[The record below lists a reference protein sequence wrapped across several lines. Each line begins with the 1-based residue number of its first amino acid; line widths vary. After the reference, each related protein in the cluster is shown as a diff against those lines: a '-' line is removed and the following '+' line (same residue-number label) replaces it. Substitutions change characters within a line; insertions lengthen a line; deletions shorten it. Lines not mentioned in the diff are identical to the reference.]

1 MTNDLLGQVI
11 GNCRIEALLGAGGMG
26 QVFRAR
32 HVHLDRLQAIK
43 IMHPHMASDPG
54 FQARFRQEAQAIA
67 ALEHPHIVRIFN
79 FDEQRGRY
87 YIAMEY
93 LPDGSLRTLLD
104 RRARERTKWPLNFG
118 LDLVRQAA
126 EALDFAHARGIV
138 HRDIKPDNILIER
151 HAGPGGRS
159 LYVVKLT
166 DFGLARMVEGG
177 GGITA
182 SGVTV
187 GTLAYMSPEQCQG
200 LPVDGRSDIYSLG
213 IVLYEVV
220 TGYLPFTVSR
230 ISEAVEKHV
239 YAQPPSPRTV
249 APDLPVAVESIILR
263 CLAKKPEDRFATG
276 AELALALRQ
285 VMQAPVPPP
294 PPVPEGLIVR
304 VLDAAGQAVQQAP
317 LTEQGLTVGR
327 RAGHRIVLDDPAVSR
342 NHLHIEWS
350 GRRVRVKDLG
360 SRGGTL
366 LDGVPITP
374 HESHTWEIGQRLKV
388 GPFTLELE
396 QRRDDQI
403 GVTLAPGQDSLQV
416 VAGQDVA
423 VEVTLV
429 NRGTSAETLT
439 LAVEGWPAPWIRLPE
454 APVRVEARAQEAVR
468 LTLCVPATSGMHGG
482 TYSVQIHARSVDQ
495 PQTGA
500 SAQATWIVAAP
511 PLLSL
516 SITPGMARGRDQAQY
531 TVQLTNR
538 GGTTAHI
545 VLMAED
551 ERQALAY
558 NFAHHE
564 IHLAPGETV
573 EVSLEVRSNRRVFG
587 GTQTHRF
594 TVTAAVLGSGSV
606 KAEAVFA
613 QTSLLPI

>member
-1 MTNDLLGQVI
+1 MMTNDLLGQVI

-67 ALEHPHIVRIFN
+67 VLEHPHIVRIFN
-79 FDEQRGRY
+79 FDEQQGQY

-93 LPDGSLRTLLD
+93 MPDGSLRTLLD

-118 LDLVRQAA
+118 LDLIRQAA

-138 HRDIKPDNILIER
+138 HRDIKPDNMLIER

-182 SGVTV
+182 SGMTV
-187 GTLAYMSPEQCQG
+187 GTPAYMSPEQCQG

-249 APDLPVAVESIILR
+249 APDLPVAVEAIILR
-263 CLAKKPEDRFATG
+263 CLAKKPEERFATS
-276 AELALALRQ
+276 AELVQALRQ
-285 VMQAPVPPP
+285 VMQAPPAPPP
-294 PPVPEGLIVR
+294 APEGLIVR
-304 VLDAAGQAVQQAP
+304 VLDAAGKAVHQAP

-327 RAGHRIVLDDPAVSR
+327 RAGNQIVLDDPAVSR

-366 LDGVPITP
+366 LNGSPMTP
-374 HESHTWEIGQRLKV
+374 HEAHTWEIGQRLQV
-388 GPFTLELE
+388 GPFILELE

-403 GVTLAPGQDSLQV
+403 GMTLAPGQDSLNV
-416 VAGQDVA
+416 VAGQEA
-423 VEVTLV
+423 IVEVILL
-429 NRGTSAETLT
+429 NRGSSADTLT
-439 LAVEGWPAPWIRLPE
+439 LAVEGWPAPWVRLPE
-454 APVRVEARAQEAVR
+454 APVRVDAGSQAVVR
-468 LTLCVPATSGMHGG
+468 LTLHVPATPGMRGG
-482 TYSVQIHARSVDQ
+482 TYEVQLHARSVAQ
-495 PQTGA
+495 PQSGA
-500 SAQATWIVAAP
+500 LLRATWNVAAP
-511 PLLSL
+511 PSL
-516 SITPGMARGRDQAQY
+516 SMRITPETARGRDQARY
-531 TVQLTNR
+531 TVQLTNQ
-538 GGTTAHI
+538 GGTTAHV

-551 ERQALAY
+551 DNQALAY
-558 NFAHHE
+558 NFAQHE
-564 IHLAPGETV
+564 LHLAPGETA
-573 EVSLEVRSNRRVFG
+573 EMTLEVRSNRRVFG
-587 GTQTHRF
+587 GAQTHRF
-594 TVTAAVLGSGSV
+594 TVTAAVLGVGPA
-606 KAEAVFA
+606 KAEATFV

>member
-79 FDEQRGRY
+79 FDEQQGRY

-182 SGVTV
+182 SGMTV
-187 GTLAYMSPEQCQG
+187 GTPAYMSPEQCQG

-249 APDLPVAVESIILR
+249 APDLPVAAESIILR

-304 VLDAAGQAVQQAP
+304 VLDAAGQAVHQAP

-366 LDGVPITP
+366 LDGAPMTP

-388 GPFTLELE
+388 GPFILELE
-396 QRRDDQI
+396 QRRNDQI

-429 NRGTSAETLT
+429 NCGTSADTLT
-439 LAVEGWPAPWIRLPE
+439 LAVEGWPAPGYVCRRRGSHGSRGAGSSAAGAVCARNSRNAQRNVCGADPCTFDCPTADRRIGADDVDCRSATVVEPVYHAGNGAWTGIR
-454 APVRVEARAQEAVR
+454 
-468 LTLCVPATSGMHGG
+468 
-482 TYSVQIHARSVDQ
+482 RSIWF
-495 PQTGA
+495 
-500 SAQATWIVAAP
+500 S
-511 PLLSL
+511 
-516 SITPGMARGRDQAQY
+516 
-531 TVQLTNR
+531 
-538 GGTTAHI
+538 
-545 VLMAED
+545 
-551 ERQALAY
+551 
-558 NFAHHE
+558 
-564 IHLAPGETV
+564 
-573 EVSLEVRSNRRVFG
+573 
-587 GTQTHRF
+587 
-594 TVTAAVLGSGSV
+594 
-606 KAEAVFA
+606 
-613 QTSLLPI
+613 

>member
-1 MTNDLLGQVI
+1 MTSDLLGQVI

-54 FQARFRQEAQAIA
+54 FQARFRREAQAIA

-79 FDEQRGRY
+79 FDEQQGRY

-104 RRARERTKWPLNFG
+104 RRTREGTKWPLNFG

-151 HAGPGGRS
+151 HSGPGGRA

-182 SGVTV
+182 SGMTV
-187 GTLAYMSPEQCQG
+187 GTPAYMSPEQCQG

-249 APDLPVAVESIILR
+249 APDLPVAVEAIILR
-263 CLAKKPEDRFATG
+263 CLAKKPGDRFATG
-276 AELALALRQ
+276 AELAQALRQ
-285 VMQAPVPPP
+285 VMQAPPPP
-294 PPVPEGLIVR
+294 PPPAPEGLSVR
-304 VLDAAGQAVQQAP
+304 VRDAAGRTVHQAP

-327 RAGHRIVLDDPAVSR
+327 RAGNQIVLDDPAVSR

-366 LDGVPITP
+366 LNGAPMTP
-374 HESHTWEIGQRLKV
+374 HEPHTWEIGQRLTI
-388 GPFTLELE
+388 GSFTLELE
-396 QRRDDQI
+396 RRRDDQI
-403 GVTLAPGQDSLQV
+403 GITLAPGQDSLQI
-416 VAGQDVA
+416 VAGQEA
-423 VEVTLV
+423 IVEVTLL
-429 NRGTSAETLT
+429 NRDTAADTLT

-454 APVRVEARAQEAVR
+454 EPIRVDAGSQTVVR
-468 LTLCVPATSGMHGG
+468 LDLYVPATPGMRGG
-482 TYSVQIHARSVDQ
+482 TYQVQLHARSVVQ
-495 PQTGA
+495 PQSGA
-500 SAQATWIVAAP
+500 SLQATWHVAAP
-511 PLLSL
+511 PSL
-516 SITPGMARGRDQAQY
+516 SVQIAPETARGRDQARY
-531 TVQLTNR
+531 TVQLSNQ
-538 GGTTAHI
+538 GGTTAH
-545 VLMAED
+545 VVVMAED
-551 ERQALAY
+551 DNQALAY

-564 IHLAPGETV
+564 LHLAPGETV
-573 EVSLEVRSNRRVFG
+573 EMSLDVRSNRRVFG
-587 GTQTHRF
+587 GAQTHRF
-594 TVTAAVLGSGSV
+594 TVTAAVLGVGSV
-606 KAEAVFA
+606 KAEATFV

>member
-1 MTNDLLGQVI
+1 MNDLLGQII

-43 IMHPHMASDPG
+43 VMHPHMASDPG
-54 FQARFRQEAQAIA
+54 FQARFRQEAQAVA

-79 FDEQRGRY
+79 FDEQQGQY

-93 LPDGSLRTLLD
+93 MPDGSLRTLLD
-104 RRARERTKWPLNFG
+104 RRMREGVKWPLTFG
-118 LDLVRQAA
+118 LDLIRQAA

-138 HRDIKPDNILIER
+138 HRDIKPDNMLIER

-159 LYVVKLT
+159 LYVLKLT

-182 SGVTV
+182 SGMTV
-187 GTLAYMSPEQCQG
+187 GTPAYMSPEQCQG

-249 APDLPVAVESIILR
+249 APDLPVAVEAIILR
-263 CLAKKPEDRFATG
+263 CLAKKPEERFATG
-276 AELALALRQ
+276 AELAQALRR
-285 VMQAPVPPP
+285 VMQAPAPPP
-294 PPVPEGLIVR
+294 PPVPEGLVVR
-304 VLDAAGQAVQQAP
+304 VIDAAGQVVQQVP

-327 RAGHRIVLDDPAVSR
+327 RAGHQIVLDDPAVSR
-342 NHLHIEWS
+342 NHLTIEWS

-366 LDGVPITP
+366 LDGAPMTP
-374 HESHTWEIGQRLKV
+374 HESHAWEIGQRLGV
-388 GPFTLELE
+388 GPFTLELA
-396 QRRDDQI
+396 QHRDDQI
-403 GVTLAPGQDSLQV
+403 GMTLAPGQDSLQV
-416 VAGQDVA
+416 VAGQEV
-423 VEVTLV
+423 VIEVTLL
-429 NRGTSAETLT
+429 NRGNSADTLA
-439 LAVEGWPAPWIRLPE
+439 LAVEGWPASWIRMPE
-454 APVRVEARAQEAVR
+454 GPVRVDAGSQTVVR
-468 LTLCVPATSGMHGG
+468 LALYVPVSPDARGG
-482 TYSVQIHARSVDQ
+482 TYDVQVHACSTIQ

-500 SAQATWIVAAP
+500 SVQASWSVAAP
-511 PLLSL
+511 PSL
-516 SITPGMARGRDQAQY
+516 SVQIMPEMARGRDQARY
-531 TVQLTNR
+531 AVQLTNQ
-538 GGTTAHI
+538 GGAIAHI

-551 ERQALAY
+551 DHQALAY
-558 NFAHHE
+558 NFAQHE
-564 IHLAPGETV
+564 LHLPPGETV
-573 EVSLEVRSNRRVFG
+573 ETSLEVRSNRRIFG
-587 GTQTHRF
+587 GAQTHRF
-594 TVTAAVLGSGSV
+594 KVIAAVLGVGTAT
-606 KAEAVFA
+606 AEATFV

>member
-1 MTNDLLGQVI
+1 MMNDLLGQVI

-32 HVHLDRLQAIK
+32 HVHLDRLQAVK

-54 FQARFRQEAQAIA
+54 FQARFRREAQAIA
-67 ALEHPHIVRIFN
+67 VLEHPHIVRIFD
-79 FDEQRGRY
+79 FDEQQGRY

-104 RRARERTKWPLNFG
+104 RRAREGTKWPLVFG
-118 LDLVRQAA
+118 LDLIRQAA

-182 SGVTV
+182 SGMTV
-187 GTLAYMSPEQCQG
+187 GTPAYMSPEQCQG

-239 YAQPPSPRTV
+239 YVQPPSPRTV
-249 APDLPVAVESIILR
+249 APDLPVAVEAIILR
-263 CLAKKPEDRFATG
+263 CLAKKPEERFATG
-276 AELALALRQ
+276 AELAQALRQ
-285 VMQAPVPPP
+285 VMQAPPPP
-294 PPVPEGLIVR
+294 PPPAPDGVFVR
-304 VLDAAGQAVQQAP
+304 VLDAAGQTVQRVP
-317 LTEQGLTVGR
+317 LTGQGLTIGR
-327 RAGHRIVLDDPAVSR
+327 RAGHQIVLDDPAVSR
-342 NHLHIEWS
+342 NHVNVEWS

-366 LDGVPITP
+366 LNGAPLTP
-374 HESHTWEIGQRLKV
+374 HESHTWEIGQRLTV
-388 GPFTLELE
+388 GSFTLELE
-396 QRRDDQI
+396 QHRDDQI
-403 GVTLAPGQDSLQV
+403 GMTLAPGQDALQV
-416 VAGQDVA
+416 IAGQEVV
-423 VEVTLV
+423 VEVTLL
-429 NRGTSAETLT
+429 NRGSSADTLM
-439 LAVEGWPAPWIRLPE
+439 LVVEGWPASWIRLPE
-454 APVRVEARAQEAVR
+454 APIRVDAGSQATVR
-468 LTLCVPATSGMHGG
+468 LALHVPATPAVRGG
-482 TYSVQIHARSVDQ
+482 TYQVQLHARSTLP
-495 PQTGA
+495 PQSGA
-500 SAQATWIVAAP
+500 SLQATWSVAAP
-511 PLLSL
+511 PSL
-516 SITPGMARGRDQAQY
+516 SMRIAPETARGRDQARY
-531 TVQLTNR
+531 LVHLTNQ
-538 GGTTAHI
+538 GGAMAHV

-551 ERQALAY
+551 DNQALAY

-564 IHLAPGETV
+564 LHLPPGETV
-573 EVSLEVRSNRRVFG
+573 EVSLEVRSSRRVFG
-587 GTQTHRF
+587 GAQTHRF
-594 TVTAAVLGSGSV
+594 TVTAAVLGASPAT
-606 KAEAVFA
+606 AEATFV
-613 QTSLLPI
+613 QTALLPI

>member
-1 MTNDLLGQVI
+1 MNDLLGQMI

-54 FQARFRQEAQAIA
+54 FQARFRREAQAIA
-67 ALEHPHIVRIFN
+67 ALEHPHIVRIFD
-79 FDEQRGRY
+79 FDEQQGRY

-104 RRARERTKWPLNFG
+104 RRAREGTKWPLVFG
-118 LDLVRQAA
+118 LDLIRQAA

-138 HRDIKPDNILIER
+138 HRDIKPDNMLIER

-182 SGVTV
+182 SGMTV
-187 GTLAYMSPEQCQG
+187 GTPAYMSPEQCQG

-249 APDLPVAVESIILR
+249 APDLPVTVEAIILR
-263 CLAKKPEDRFATG
+263 CLAKKPEERFATG
-276 AELALALRQ
+276 AELAQALRQ
-285 VMQAPVPPP
+285 VMQAPPPP
-294 PPVPEGLIVR
+294 PPPAPGGLFVR
-304 VLDAAGQAVQQAP
+304 VLDAAGQTVQRVP
-317 LTEQGLTVGR
+317 LTGEGLTIGR
-327 RAGHRIVLDDPAVSR
+327 RVGHQIVLDDPAVSR
-342 NHLHIEWS
+342 NHVNIEWS

-366 LDGVPITP
+366 LDGAPLTP
-374 HESHTWEIGQRLKV
+374 HESHTWEIGQRLKI
-388 GPFTLELE
+388 GPFTLELT
-396 QRRDDQI
+396 QHQKDWL
-403 GVTLAPGQDSLQV
+403 GVTLAPGQENLTI
-416 VAGQDVA
+416 VAGQEVA

-429 NRGTSAETLT
+429 NRGTVADTLT
-439 LAVEGWPAPWIRLPE
+439 LAVEGWPAQWVRLPD
-454 APVRVEARAQEAVR
+454 APVRIGAGSQAVARLVLHVPAMAGLQGGTYQVHVHAR
-468 LTLCVPATSGMHGG
+468 STTQPDMSIAVPATW
-482 TYSVQIHARSVDQ
+482 SVM
-495 PQTGA
+495 
-500 SAQATWIVAAP
+500 AP
-511 PLLSL
+511 PSL
-516 SITPGMARGRDQAQY
+516 SMRITPETARGRDQARY
-531 TVQLTNR
+531 LVQLTNQ
-538 GGTTAHI
+538 GGTTAHV

-551 ERQALAY
+551 NNQALAY

-564 IHLAPGETV
+564 LHLPPGETV
-573 EVSLEVRSNRRVFG
+573 EISLEVRSSRRVFG
-587 GTQTHRF
+587 GAQTHRF
-594 TVTAAVLGSGSV
+594 TVTAAVLGAGPATV
-606 KAEAVFA
+606 EATFV
-613 QTSLLPI
+613 QTALLPI

>member
-1 MTNDLLGQVI
+1 MNELLGQII
-11 GNCRIEALLGAGGMG
+11 GNCRIEALLGSGGMG
-26 QVFRAR
+26 QVYRVR
-32 HVHLDRLQAIK
+32 HMHLDRLQALK
-43 IMHPHMASDPG
+43 VMHAHLASDPG

-67 ALEHPHIVRIFN
+67 ALEHPHIVRIFG
-79 FDEQRGRY
+79 FDEQQGRY
-87 YIAMEY
+87 YITMEY

-104 RRARERTKWPLNFG
+104 RRAREGAKWPLSFG

-177 GGITA
+177 GSITA

-187 GTLAYMSPEQCQG
+187 GTPAYMSPEQCQG

-239 YAQPPSPRTV
+239 YTQPPSPRTV
-249 APDLPVAVESIILR
+249 APDLPVAVEAIILR
-263 CLAKKPEDRFATG
+263 CLAKKPEERFATG
-276 AELALALRQ
+276 AELAQALRR
-285 VMQAPVPPP
+285 VMQAPTPAPPP
-294 PPVPEGLIVR
+294 APDGLMVR
-304 VLDAAGQAVQQAP
+304 VIDASGQAVQQVP
-317 LTEQGLTVGR
+317 LTDQGLTVGR
-327 RAGHRIVLDDPAVSR
+327 RAGHQIVLDDPAVSR

-366 LDGVPITP
+366 LDGAPITP
-374 HESHTWEIGQRLKV
+374 HESHTWEIGQSLGV
-388 GPFTLELE
+388 GPFRMELV
-396 QRRDDQI
+396 RRMDDQF
-403 GVTLAPGQDSLQV
+403 GVALAPGQEALNI
-416 VAGQDVA
+416 VAGQEVA

-429 NRGTSAETLT
+429 NRSAVHETLA
-439 LAVEGWPAPWIRLPE
+439 LAVEGWPAPWVRLPE
-454 APVRVEARAQEAVR
+454 EPVRVEAGSQAVVR
-468 LTLCVPATSGMHGG
+468 LTLHVPVLSGMRSGA
-482 TYSVQIHARSVDQ
+482 YQVRIHAHPTTQ

-500 SAQATWIVAAP
+500 SVQATWSVAAP
-511 PLLSL
+511 PSL
-516 SITPGMARGRDQAQY
+516 SMQIVPETARGRDQARY
-531 TVQLTNR
+531 TVRLINQ
-538 GGTTAHI
+538 GGATAHI

-551 ERQALAY
+551 DSQALAY
-558 NFAHHE
+558 NFRSHE
-564 IHLAPGETV
+564 LHLAPGETV
-573 EVSLEVRSNRRVFG
+573 EALLEVRSNRRVFG
-587 GTQTHRF
+587 GAQTHRF
-594 TVTAAVLGSGSV
+594 VVTAAVLGVGSV
-606 KAEAVFA
+606 KAEAVFV

>member
-54 FQARFRQEAQAIA
+54 FQARFRREAQAIA

-79 FDEQRGRY
+79 FDEQQGRY

-187 GTLAYMSPEQCQG
+187 GTPAYMSPEQCQG

-366 LDGVPITP
+366 LDGAPITP

-396 QRRDDQI
+396 QRRNDQI

-454 APVRVEARAQEAVR
+454 APVRVEAGAQEVVR

-516 SITPGMARGRDQAQY
+516 SITPGMARRRDQAQY

-594 TVTAAVLGSGSV
+594 TVTAAVLGGGSV